1 MLEYLQSIF
10 GAKIK
15 TAAWELPSSAPFYIR
30 DGYSFQLLK
39 WDEQACLLAKP
50 HDTSIRLPTLKKQYF
65 TIASM
70 CSYSCAL
77 ELQDMTSQQRQNLL
91 ENHIP
96 FIYIPYQVYLPFWGC
111 LFSEKYKKTIAPEG
125 FMTPTTQMVFL
136 YLFYT
141 LNHGRTTATRISEK
155 LGLAKVTVARA
166 VEDLV
171 SSGIFTLSVE
181 GRRKW
186 IFSEMDNDQLLNKAM
201 MRMKSPVEKYAYLSE
216 LPSDIQY
223 MEGGIRALSRLSMVS
238 SSDLDG
244 SAVFYKKDFSEIGN
258 DLFIDEKV
266 FNDFGGYAV
275 EAWSYNPKLLSAH
288 GIVDDISLLLSLS
301 KNNDE
306 RVQMGLDEIRMKYG
320 IPIDAAD

>member
-15 TAAWELPSSAPFYIR
+15 TVAWELPSSAPFYIR

-50 HDTSIRLPTLKKQYF
+50 HDSSIRLPALKKQYV
-65 TIASM
+65 TIASL
-70 CSYSCAL
+70 SNYSCAL
-77 ELQDMTSQQRQNLL
+77 ELRDMTSQQRQNLL
-91 ENHIP
+91 ENRIP
-96 FIYIPYQVYLPFWGC
+96 FVYAPYQVYLPVWGC
-111 LFSEKYKKTIAPEG
+111 LFNEKYKNVIVPEG
-125 FMTPTTQMVFL
+125 LMTPTTQMIFL

-141 LNHGRTTATRISEK
+141 LNQSRTTAARISEK

-166 VEDLV
+166 IDDLV
-171 SSGIFTLSVE
+171 SSGLFAISVE

-186 IFSEMDNDQLLNKAM
+186 IFTELDNSQLLNKAM
-201 MRMKSPVEKYAYLSE
+201 VRMKSPVEKYAYLSG
-216 LPSDIQY
+216 LPSGIQY
-223 MEGGIRALSRLSMVS
+223 MEGGMRALSKLSMVS
-238 SSDLDG
+238 SSDFDG
-244 SAVFYKKDFSEIGN
+244 CTVFFKKDFAKVRG
-258 DLFIDEKV
+258 DLFIDEKA

-275 EAWSYNPKLLSAH
+275 EVWSYNPKLLSAY
-288 GIVDDISLLLSLS
+288 GIVDDISLLLSLA

-320 IPIDAAD
+320 IPIDITD